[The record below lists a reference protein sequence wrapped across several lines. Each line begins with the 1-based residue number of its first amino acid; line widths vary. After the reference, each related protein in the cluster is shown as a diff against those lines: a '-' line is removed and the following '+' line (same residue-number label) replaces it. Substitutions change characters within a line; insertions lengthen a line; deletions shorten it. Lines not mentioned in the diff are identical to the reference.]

1 MPVMRF
7 VLLQPPLLLFLIPV
21 LILNC
26 ANPVSSL
33 NDDRPVI
40 VRVWLKLYT
49 YPYKLTASRD
59 WCNPYS
65 PNEPCSP
72 AFRICFLQ
80 NITSQD
86 ICQADVKFGGKRTV
100 FANRNTIRFRSI
112 LSRDLYNPIRFLM
125 KKWVPYPLLNMTV
138 TNNYFDAKH
147 NLLGH
152 AQLRMDKLDRP
163 ASTKWRAKWN
173 KATVRMAGGK
183 MKIILSYQAYYTWP
197 SGVEKQVIHVRD
209 ETAQERTTFGELKS
223 EPLQRINSSKLGS
236 QARAAETD
244 AQKMDHFT
252 LFKPNL
258 SETRTKPYSSL
269 AYLHHE
275 DQRRFREDTVSTESV
290 MEEKNHTKHHTTK
303 RTTTTTTPAS
313 ELTKVTTVK
322 IANTSTV
329 GPSTTKIMTTTQN
342 PTVQSTTT
350 TEMKTTTNV
359 TTMTETTT
367 ANTKTT
373 TMPHT
378 STTNPPHV
386 IEGGVIA
393 AMVIGLGALLAILIT
408 IPILCYKYRD
418 RLFSGY
424 RPLERP

>member
-1 MPVMRF
+1 MPLMRF
-7 VLLQPPLLLFLIPV
+7 PLLQSPLLLFFISLW
-21 LILNC
+21 ILNC

-65 PNEPCSP
+65 PNVPCSP

-80 NITSQD
+80 NKTSKD
-86 ICQADVKFGGKRTV
+86 ICQADVKFGGKMTV
-100 FANRNTIRFRSI
+100 FANRNTIRFHTV

-125 KKWVPYPLLNMTV
+125 KKWVPYPSLNMTV

-152 AQLRMDKLDRP
+152 AQLNLDKLDKP

-173 KATVRMAGGK
+173 KATVRMADGK

-197 SGVEKQVIHVRD
+197 SGIEKQVIHVRD
-209 ETAQERTTFGELKS
+209 ETVQERTTFEEPKS
-223 EPLQRINSSKLGS
+223 EPLQRINTPKIGS
-236 QARAAETD
+236 QAPVAGADVQRKD
-244 AQKMDHFT
+244 QST
-252 LFKPNL
+252 LPEPSS
-258 SETRTKPYSSL
+258 SETRTKSYSSL

-275 DQRRFREDTVSTESV
+275 NQRRIREDIVSTESIT
-290 MEEKNHTKHHTTK
+290 EEKNHTKHHTTK
-303 RTTTTTTPAS
+303 TTTTTTTPATES
-313 ELTKVTTVK
+313 TKMTTVK
-322 IANTSTV
+322 IADSSTV
-329 GPSTTKIMTTTQN
+329 GPNTTKIMTTTRN
-342 PTVQSTTT
+342 PTIQSTTSS
-350 TEMKTTTNV
+350 EMKTTPNV
-359 TTMTETTT
+359 TTTTITT
-367 ANTKTT
+367 AATTADTTTT

-393 AMVIGLGALLAILIT
+393 AVVIGLGALLAILIT
-408 IPILCYKYRD
+408 IPILCYKYRG
-418 RLFSGY
+418 RMFSG
-424 RPLERP
+424 